1 MTTAAKESALEIRT
15 PRTGDRSR
23 MAELAGQLGYKATGA
38 DIEKR
43 LAEMESSPDYA
54 VFVAALPSGEIAGWV
69 GVFVY
74 RCVEADTRAEING
87 LVVDER
93 MRSLGIGRRLVE
105 RAEEWARQKG
115 CEMVGV
121 RSNVI
126 RERAHGFYERLGYE
140 HFKTQK
146 SFRKDL

>member
-1 MTTAAKESALEIRT
+1 MTTSAKESGLEIRT
-15 PRTGDRSR
+15 PRTGDCSR
-23 MAELAGQLGYKATGA
+23 MAELAGQLGYKATGV

-43 LAEMESSPDYA
+43 LAGMDASPDYA
-54 VFVAALPSGEIAGWV
+54 VFVAELPSGEIAGWV

-87 LVVDER
+87 LVVDDR
-93 MRSLGIGRRLVE
+93 MRSLGIGRHLME

-115 CEMVGV
+115 CETVGV

-126 RERAHGFYERLGYE
+126 RERAHAFYERLGYE